1 MRGVWLNA
9 PRGAATKKN
18 EGRWHCVSDATAN
31 TANVENTE
39 ADKDTVMDET
49 PTTVADNTPTRE
61 GKGKP
66 AAPWDGE
73 TFDADRA
80 AVLVANLRAENKDL
94 REKAKKA
101 ESDRITELET
111 ALAERDA
118 QLASARNE
126 RTKETLLVERGLP
139 LNLIGALAGEDER
152 AWEEMADMLKALK
165 VEGVSVG
172 SEKVVPDPVQSAV
185 GATAGGDAARL
196 ALANQLFSGS

>member
-1 MRGVWLNA
+1 M
-9 PRGAATKKN
+9 
-18 EGRWHCVSDATAN
+18 SDATAN

-39 ADKDTVMDET
+39 ADKDAVMDET
-49 PTTVADNTPTRE
+49 TTTVADNTPTRE
-61 GKGKP
+61 GEGKP

-101 ESDRITELET
+101 ESDRITELEK